1 MIKLT
6 EIVNDNNA
14 IVKLKKE
21 AAIAK
26 RVACDLLAKKGL
38 NDPDYCILRLK
49 QVSKLKDWIA
59 LYRTNSVLSGRPI
72 FWINSDLPEIAR
84 REGADVKLT
93 RIMVDNILHEWWH
106 AICDALRASQQRNVP
121 VKTKVSS
128 MPDNIEEDHAEKF
141 ISFCGGDA
149 WNTISDEEMK
159 MFEGAIQEFN
169 GLWR

>member
-6 EIVNDNNA
+6 EIVKDN
-14 IVKLKKE
+14 KLKKD

-26 RVACDLLAKKGL
+26 RVAGELLGKRGL

-49 QVSKLKDWIA
+49 EVSKLKDWVA

-72 FWINSDLPEIAR
+72 FWINAQLPEIAR
-84 REGADVKLT
+84 QENVGVNLT
-93 RIMVDNILHEWWH
+93 RIIVDNIIHEWWH

-121 VKTKVSS
+121 LKTKVSS
-128 MPDNIEEDHAEKF
+128 FPDATEEVLAEKF
-141 ISFCGGDA
+141 ISYCGGDVWHDVSEKEA
-149 WNTISDEEMK
+149 K
-159 MFEGAIQEFN
+159 YFEGAIQEFN